1 MGWLSSAFTS
11 NLGIV
16 EECKTSRVE
25 INIWVIVKYGRT
37 GRFPASKR
45 RNYVAVKLF
54 SGSMYLW
61 NSNEV
66 LIPDGWQYIHMLKLL
81 MGIKLYTKRKVYQVN
96 CGIKSKKRGNSNFY

>member
-37 GRFPASKR
+37 GRFTASKR

-66 LIPDGWQYIHMLKLL
+66 LIPDGWKS
-81 MGIKLYTKRKVYQVN
+81 VYSYAQITD
-96 CGIKSKKRGNSNFY
+96 GYWILH